1 MRRLIYSISICAALV
16 PSVHASSEIAE
27 LHELLHSLRQQV
39 NSLENRVAELT
50 AEKETPPQLAATRER
65 SGIVAPAL
73 DDGHRGA
80 FVNLDLEEQAS
91 IAEPTTGH
99 VLANPWWRNIEIH
112 GFAAAGIYDTGT
124 GGTRNHGG
132 FEIKEATLFIEADI
146 WRDTSLFVELQTN
159 RLGKDDQVFTRTG
172 EVYLHFR
179 DIPLGDAYSFGMKTG
194 RIDIP
199 FGEEYL
205 WQDSIDNPLITTSA
219 AYPYGFDEGLL
230 IYSSFKGINWIAA
243 VTDGTDARSIE
254 DDSEKAWNVKL
265 YGDLTDELYLS
276 LSFMSNG
283 EAAKSAFEF
292 GGSHFQPVGASH
304 QSSTGSSSSD
314 SVDAI
319 LGQIDAKYSFVI
331 SPSLAGYIAL
341 SVGAAE
347 QSDDQ
352 SIFDRDI
359 LWFSV
364 EPSISYNH
372 SWYGVVRYSEIGSYD
387 DDEGYHFDGKTFAG
401 GNSAFGYDTR
411 TFSRLGVGIG
421 WVPHP
426 NLRAKF
432 EVGKDWFDLIHGSLL
447 SENNS
452 ERSFMALEVSAKF

>member
-1 MRRLIYSISICAALV
+1 M
-16 PSVHASSEIAE
+16 
-27 LHELLHSLRQQV
+27 
-39 NSLENRVAELT
+39 
-50 AEKETPPQLAATRER
+50 
-65 SGIVAPAL
+65 
-73 DDGHRGA
+73 
-80 FVNLDLEEQAS
+80 NLDVKEQAS
-91 IAEPTTGH
+91 VGEVAEGH
-99 VLANPWWRNIEIH
+99 VLSNPWWQNIEIH

-124 GGTRNHGG
+124 AGTRNHGG
-132 FEIKEATLFIEADI
+132 FEIKEASLFIEGDI
-146 WRDTSLFVELQTN
+146 WQGASFFLEFQTN

-172 EVYLHFR
+172 EAYLHFR
-179 DIPLGDAYSFGMKTG
+179 DIPLFEAYSFAMKLG

-205 WQDSIDNPLITTSA
+205 WQDAIDNPLITNSA

-254 DDSEKAWNVKL
+254 DDSEKAWNIKV
-265 YGDLTDELYLS
+265 YGDLTEALYLS

-283 EAAKSAFEF
+283 DAAKSAFEF

-304 QSSTGSSSSD
+304 QSTLGTSSSD
-314 SVDAI
+314 KVDAI

-331 SPSLAGYIAL
+331 SPSLAGYI
-341 SVGAAE
+341 SVAYGAAE

-352 SIFDRDI
+352 SFFDRDVR
-359 LWFSV
+359 WFFV
-364 EPSISYNH
+364 EPYISFNH
-372 SWYGVVRYSEIGSYD
+372 KWYGVVRYSEIGTYD

-421 WVPHP
+421 WIPNP
-426 NLRAKF
+426 NLRTKV
-432 EVGKDWFDLIHGSLL
+432 EYGKDWFDLIHGSLL
-447 SENNS
+447 SENND
-452 ERSFMALEVSAKF
+452 ERSFFAIEVSAKF